1 MSSSDA
7 GKSKPAANSHI
18 ASALRT
24 LDTEAEGVAALAA
37 AMSDGLGAPF
47 VAAVETI
54 RTARGRVI
62 VTGMGKS
69 GHVARKIAATLAS
82 TGTPAFFVHAADAS
96 HGDLGMITSDDVML
110 ALSWSG
116 ETEELKD
123 LINYSR
129 RFRIVLIAV
138 TVNAESTLGKAADIV
153 LALPPAREACPHN
166 LAPTTSSLMQL
177 ALGDAL
183 AIALLESRGFT
194 AIDFGVFHPRGR
206 LGAALKFVGEVMH
219 PGAAVPLIKR
229 GAPMS
234 EAIVE
239 MSGQGFRLRRRDR
252 AKRQA
257 RRRHHRRRFAPS
269 HAHGFAAGAGRCRH
283 DGIAKDRAA
292 RSIGQRGVANSQF
305 IENHGAHR
313 RGSGPAGRHRA
324 FPRSAARRRGVMRAL
339 IEHDLS
345 DLPSPAAAGFAKA
358 GNRRPPRIK
367 SGAGISGTCSNTVR
381 PAPRSNR
388 RRRIAARAATL
399 GAAGAGLTGA
409 ADAAGVDG
417 AVWNTGLTGTAGAL
431 APLAGGNTS

>member
-1 MSSSDA
+1 VTRAKLSSSDA
-7 GKSKPAANSHI
+7 RKPKPAANSHI

-47 VAAVETI
+47 VSAVDTI
-54 RTARGRVI
+54 RAARGRVI

-138 TVNAESTLGKAADIV
+138 TVNVASTLGKAADIV
-153 LALPPAREACPHN
+153 LALPAAREACPHN

-206 LGAALKFVGEVMH
+206 LGAALKFVGDVMH

-229 GAPMS
+229 GSPMS

-239 MSGQGFRLRRRDR
+239 MSAKGFGCVAVIERNGKLAGVITDGDLRRHMRVDLL
-252 AKRQA
+252 QA
-257 RRRHHRRRFAPS
+257 PVDA
-269 HAHGFAAGAGRCRH
+269 
-283 DGIAKDRAA
+283 
-292 RSIGQRGVANSQF
+292 
-305 IENHGAHR
+305 
-313 RGSGPAGRHRA
+313 
-324 FPRSAARRRGVMRAL
+324 VMTA
-339 IEHDLS
+339 
-345 DLPSPAAAGFAKA
+345 SPK
-358 GNRRPPRIK
+358 
-367 SGAGISGTCSNTVR
+367 TVR
-381 PAPRSNR
+381 PDQLASEALQLLNSSKITALIVVDANR
-388 RRRIAARAATL
+388 PVGIVHFHDLLR
-399 GAAGAGLTGA
+399 
-409 ADAAGVDG
+409 AGV
-417 AVWNTGLTGTAGAL
+417 A
-431 APLAGGNTS
+431 